1 MLPCQAAFR
10 RHTHEAGL
18 LDARG
23 DSRYDRKS
31 ALMWASKLG
40 MVSIVHKLLGLSA
53 CVELTDENG
62 VTALMLAAANRHEK
76 AAEILLTPTLT
87 ADASLLE
94 TRDSNS
100 RREDQP

>member
-1 MLPCQAAFR
+1 
-10 RHTHEAGL
+10 
-18 LDARG
+18 
-23 DSRYDRKS
+23 
-31 ALMWASKLG
+31 MWASKLG